1 MKTIYINTLANNH
14 VNQYV
19 DESGHMISDLISYT
33 THVARYNHQTNEM
46 KGYGWFSQTTAKH
59 INSFLEFY
67 GFNKCTK
74 QKLQNYEQ

>member
-14 VNQYV
+14 LNQYV
-19 DESGHMISDLISYT
+19 DGNGHMVSDLISYST
-33 THVARYNHQTNEM
+33 RAASYNHQTNKM
-46 KGYGWFSQTTAKH
+46 TVYGWFSQTIAKH

-74 QKLQNYEQ
+74 QQLQNYEQ

>member
-19 DESGHMISDLISYT
+19 DGNGPTISDLLSYST
-33 THVARYNHQTNEM
+33 NVARYNHTTNEM
-46 KGYGWFSQTTAKH
+46 KVFGWFSRTTAKH

-74 QKLQNYEQ
+74 QQHQNYEQ